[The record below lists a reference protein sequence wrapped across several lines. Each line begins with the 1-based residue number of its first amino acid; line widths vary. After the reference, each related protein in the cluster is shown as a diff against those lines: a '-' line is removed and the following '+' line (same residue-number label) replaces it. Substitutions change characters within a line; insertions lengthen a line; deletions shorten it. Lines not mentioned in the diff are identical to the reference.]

1 MLATERRELICKIV
15 NEKKR
20 VRVSELSRRLHTTE
34 ATVRR
39 DLSELQNEK
48 KVLRTHGGAVSV
60 SFKADKKKEQ
70 RQDEKRRAYRAMA
83 EAVYS
88 FLREGDTLL
97 LDGSESVLELCG
109 LLKTGKKRGITVVTN
124 SFQVV
129 ESLKD
134 GDLVLI
140 HVGGNVNSSSC
151 ISVGT
156 IAENVIRS
164 LRVNKAIFS
173 VQGVEPRYGC
183 SVLDFAEASMK
194 HVMMESAE
202 QVFVLAEHSSFSS
215 EYLAKVT
222 DSLEGVDYLITDSH
236 TPKLDYTPYSK
247 KVKLVTAL

>member
-1 MLATERRELICKIV
+1 M
-15 NEKKR
+15 
-20 VRVSELSRRLHTTE
+20 
-34 ATVRR
+34 
-39 DLSELQNEK
+39 
-48 KVLRTHGGAVSV
+48 
-60 SFKADKKKEQ
+60 
-70 RQDEKRRAYRAMA
+70 
-83 EAVYS
+83 
-88 FLREGDTLL
+88 
-97 LDGSESVLELCG
+97 ELCG

-140 HVGGNVNSSSC
+140 HVGGNVNSGSC

-222 DSLEGVDYLITDSH
+222 DSLEGVDYLITDCH

>member
-1 MLATERRELICKIV
+1 M
-15 NEKKR
+15 
-20 VRVSELSRRLHTTE
+20 
-34 ATVRR
+34 
-39 DLSELQNEK
+39 
-48 KVLRTHGGAVSV
+48 LRTHGGAVSV

-70 RQDEKRRAYRAMA
+70 RQEEKRRAYRAMA

-140 HVGGNVNSSSC
+140 HVGGNVNSGSC

-202 QVFVLAEHSSFSS
+202 QVS

-222 DSLEGVDYLITDSH
+222 DSLEGVDYLITDCH